1 MFLLVSQAAGLAGL
15 VADLNQCCRCGRRA
29 VRPRVPV
36 DPALRGLL
44 DPVVA
49 DRRGRVQPV
58 GDVGLGQVGQV
69 AGLRGVVRP
78 DAREAVGLELG
89 AHGAAGRAG
98 SA

>member
-1 MFLLVSQAAGLAGL
+1 MFLLVSQAAGLAAL
-15 VADLNQCCRCGRRA
+15 VADREPVLALGRRA
-29 VRPRVPV
+29 VRPRVAV
-36 DPALRGLL
+36 DPALRRLL

-58 GDVGLGQVGQV
+58 GDVGLGQVGQI
-69 AGLRGVVRP
+69 AGLGGVVRP
-78 DAREAVGLELG
+78 DAGEAVGLELG